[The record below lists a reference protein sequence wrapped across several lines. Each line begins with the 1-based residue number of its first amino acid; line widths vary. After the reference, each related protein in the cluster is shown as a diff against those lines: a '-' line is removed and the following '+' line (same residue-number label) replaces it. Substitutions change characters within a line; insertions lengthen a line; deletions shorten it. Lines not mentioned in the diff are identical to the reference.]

1 MAHEASKA
9 GIKPGPKNLVSATA
23 HMAKDAGHDPKTA
36 AVMTTKKIT
45 DKTKKVAG
53 IPVHHAA
60 PVKAIAASASTK

>member
-1 MAHEASKA
+1 
-9 GIKPGPKNLVSATA
+9 
-23 HMAKDAGHDPKTA
+23 MAKDAGHDPKTA

-53 IPVHHAA
+53 VPVHHAA